1 MASVR
6 IGVVGAARI
15 APTALVRP
23 ARVVDGVEV
32 GAIAA
37 RDRGRASAFA
47 AKHGI
52 PVVHDSCQDL
62 LADPALDAV
71 YVPLPNGRHAQW
83 ILAALDAGKHVLCEK
98 PLTANAAQARE
109 VQAAADR
116 TGLVVMEAFHYRYHP
131 VATRMAEVVH
141 GGELGRIRRVETS
154 MCFPLPRFSDIR
166 YDYRLAGGALMDAGC
181 YAVHCLRL
189 LAPGEPAVVT
199 AKALTLG
206 RDRRIDR
213 AMTAQFSLPGDAAGE
228 IRASLWSSALL
239 RVRARAVGE
248 RGTLTVTNFAA
259 PQFWS
264 RFTVTVDGRRR
275 RERFGG
281 EATYVHQLRAFAAA
295 VRGEAVRGEPAN
307 LTPPSDSVATMSLI
321 DDIYTAAG
329 LPLRQ

>member
-23 ARVVDGVEV
+23 ARAVDGVEV

-52 PVVHDSCQDL
+52 PVVHDSYQDL

-141 GGELGRIRRVETS
+141 SGELGRIQRVETS

-189 LAPGEPAVVT
+189 LSPAEPRVT
-199 AKALTLG
+199 TAHALTLK
-206 RDRRIDR
+206 RDPRIDR
-213 AMTAQFSLPGDAAGE
+213 ALTAQFDLGDGAHGR
-228 IRASLWSSALL
+228 IRTSMWSADLVS
-239 RVRARAVGE
+239 VRAKVVGE
-248 RGTLTVTNFAA
+248 RGVLKVDNYVVPHMFA
-259 PQFWS
+259 
-264 RFTVTVDGRRR
+264 RFTVTTDGRRR
-275 RERFGG
+275 REKFGG
-281 EATYVHQLRAFAAA
+281 EASYVHQLRAFVAA
-295 VRGEAVRGEPAN
+295 VDGEPTN
-307 LTPPSDSVATMSLI
+307 LTPPADSIATMTLI
-321 DDIYTAAG
+321 DDIYQAAG
-329 LPLRQ
+329 LVIRQ